1 MTLGIIG
8 GSGLYAMD
16 GWNIVET
23 REVNT
28 PFGSPSSPLTMGEID
43 GVPVTFLARHGPAHT
58 ISPTEVNYRAN
69 VYALKDA
76 GVEQLVAISACG
88 SLREDY
94 APGDVVVP
102 DQVFDHTRRR
112 PPSFF
117 EGGFVAHVS
126 VADPFCPDLSPA
138 VVESLQAAQA
148 EVHVGGTSITIEGPR
163 FSTRAESNAFR
174 AWGMSIIGMTTSP
187 EAFLAREA
195 EMCYSVMAHV
205 TDYDSW
211 HQSEAPVTVDMVIRT
226 LETNMQVVQ
235 KAITE
240 LVGRLPAERHCI
252 CVDAL
257 RDSFVTQRDSVPPE
271 ILKKLKPL
279 VQRYIS

>member
-1 MTLGIIG
+1 MKLGIIG

-16 GWNIVET
+16 GLKIVET
-23 REVNT
+23 REVTT

-43 GVPVTFLARHGPAHT
+43 GVSVTFLARHGPAHT
-58 ISPTEVNYRAN
+58 ISPTGVNYRAN
-69 VYALKDA
+69 IYALKDA

-102 DQVFDHTRRR
+102 DQVFDFTRRR

-138 VVESLQAAQA
+138 VVQSLQAAQA

-174 AWGMSIIGMTTSP
+174 DWGMSIIGMTTSP

-235 KAITE
+235 RAISE
-240 LVGRLPAERHCI
+240 LVGRLPKERHCI

-257 RDSFVTQRDSVPPE
+257 QDSFVTQRNSVPPE
-271 ILKKLKPL
+271 TLKKLRPL
-279 VQRYIS
+279 VQRYIN

>member
-1 MTLGIIG
+1 
-8 GSGLYAMD
+8 
-16 GWNIVET
+16 
-23 REVNT
+23 
-28 PFGSPSSPLTMGEID
+28 
-43 GVPVTFLARHGPAHT
+43 
-58 ISPTEVNYRAN
+58 
-69 VYALKDA
+69 
-76 GVEQLVAISACG
+76 
-88 SLREDY
+88 
-94 APGDVVVP
+94 VVP
-102 DQVFDHTRRR
+102 DQVFDNTRRR

-126 VADPFCPDLSPA
+126 VAEPFCPDLSPA

-174 AWGMSIIGMTTSP
+174 DWGMSIIGMTTSP

-211 HQSEAPVTVDMVIRT
+211 HQSEAPVTVEMVIRT

-235 KAITE
+235 RAITE
-240 LVGRLPAERHCI
+240 LVGRLPEERHCI

-257 RDSFVTQRDSVPPE
+257 QDSFVTQRDSVPPE

-279 VQRYIS
+279 VQRYIN

>member
-16 GWNIVET
+16 GFKIVET
-23 REVNT
+23 LEVTT
-28 PFGSPSSPLTMGEID
+28 PFGSPSSSLTMGEIE

-69 VYALKDA
+69 IYALKDI

-94 APGDVVVP
+94 APGDIVVP
-102 DQVFDHTRRR
+102 DQVFDNTRRR
-112 PPSFF
+112 SPSFF

-126 VADPFCPDLSPA
+126 VANPFCPDLSPA

-148 EVHVGGTSITIEGPR
+148 EVHVGGTSITVEGPR

-211 HQSEAPVTVDMVIRT
+211 HQSEAPVTVDMVMRT

-235 KAITE
+235 RAITE
-240 LVGRLPAERHCI
+240 LVGRLPEERHCI

-257 RDSFVTQRDSVPPE
+257 QDSFVTQRDSVPPE
-271 ILKKLKPL
+271 ILKKLRPL
-279 VQRYIS
+279 VQRYIN

>member
-16 GWNIVET
+16 GFKIVET
-23 REVNT
+23 LEVTT
-28 PFGSPSSPLTMGEID
+28 PFGSPSSSLTMGEIE

-69 VYALKDA
+69 IYALKDI

-94 APGDVVVP
+94 APGDIVVP
-102 DQVFDHTRRR
+102 DQVFDNTRRR
-112 PPSFF
+112 SPSFF

-126 VADPFCPDLSPA
+126 VANPFCPDLSPA

-211 HQSEAPVTVDMVIRT
+211 HHSEAPVTVDMVTRT
-226 LETNMQVVQ
+226 LKTNMQVVQ
-235 KAITE
+235 RAITE
-240 LVGRLPAERHCI
+240 LVGRLPEERHCI

-257 RDSFVTQRDSVPPE
+257 QDSFVTQRDSVPPE
-271 ILKKLKPL
+271 ILKKLRPL
-279 VQRYIS
+279 VQRYIN

>member
-16 GWNIVET
+16 GFKIVET
-23 REVNT
+23 LEVTT
-28 PFGSPSSPLTMGEID
+28 PFGSPSSPITMGEIE

-69 VYALKDA
+69 IYALKDI

-94 APGDVVVP
+94 APGDMVVP
-102 DQVFDHTRRR
+102 DQVFDNTRRR
-112 PPSFF
+112 SPSFF

-211 HQSEAPVTVDMVIRT
+211 HQSEAPVTVDMVMRT

-235 KAITE
+235 RAITE
-240 LVGRLPAERHCI
+240 LVGRLPEERHCI

-257 RDSFVTQRDSVPPE
+257 QDSFVTQRDSVPPE

-279 VQRYIS
+279 IQRYIN

>member
-1 MTLGIIG
+1 M
-8 GSGLYAMD
+8 
-16 GWNIVET
+16 N
-23 REVNT
+23 N
-28 PFGSPSSPLTMGEID
+28 
-43 GVPVTFLARHGPAHT
+43 
-58 ISPTEVNYRAN
+58 
-69 VYALKDA
+69 
-76 GVEQLVAISACG
+76 
-88 SLREDY
+88 
-94 APGDVVVP
+94 
-102 DQVFDHTRRR
+102 TRRR

-138 VVESLQAAQA
+138 VVESLHAAQA
-148 EVHVGGTSITIEGPR
+148 EVHVGGTIVTIEGPR

-174 AWGMSIIGMTTSP
+174 DWGMSIIGMTTSP

-226 LETNMQVVQ
+226 LVTNMQVVQ

-240 LVGRLPAERHCI
+240 LVGRLPKERRCI

-257 RDSFVTQRDSVPPE
+257 QYSFVTERDSVPPE